1 MATKT
6 NNPISDLVKTKEIFN
21 TAISYLKSK
30 PENLIYISY
39 IFALGKVESKILESR
54 NALIFHRDVDH
65 FKFLKFFYYLTDCPI
80 GGGHHEYFTK
90 THRNIKFN
98 VAPVKRYEKNEI
110 SLAYPEAELLKISG
124 SRGYGFAED
133 TSGFHRGTPL
143 ENGFRV
149 MLMIE
154 VHPKNILR
162 GGEIEFPT
170 SVI

>member
-1 MATKT
+1 M
-6 NNPISDLVKTKEIFN
+6 
-21 TAISYLKSK
+21 
-30 PENLIYISY
+30 
-39 IFALGKVESKILESR
+39 
-54 NALIFHRDVDH
+54 
-65 FKFLKFFYYLTDCPI
+65 
-80 GGGHHEYFTK
+80 
-90 THRNIKFN
+90 
-98 VAPVKRYEKNEI
+98 
-110 SLAYPEAELLKISG
+110 LKISG

-170 SVI
+170 FVI